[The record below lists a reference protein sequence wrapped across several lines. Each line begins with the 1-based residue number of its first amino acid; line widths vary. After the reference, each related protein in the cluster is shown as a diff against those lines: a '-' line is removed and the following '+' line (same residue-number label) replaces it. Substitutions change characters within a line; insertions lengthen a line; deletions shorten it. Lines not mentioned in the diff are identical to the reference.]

1 VDLTTVQRLVRQAIE
16 QLFEYDYLLLD
27 YDANERSITH
37 KLGEHLA
44 PFFRDNKLLSVDC
57 EYNRY
62 ERDPKYVDYPK
73 ATNTADTDARTVYPD
88 VIVHQRGKKENN
100 LLVIEVKRSTNNAS
114 WDTDLAKLA
123 DIAKDKNYEYRFGV
137 FLNISTGPH
146 TEPELWADA
155 IWFEGGIR
163 RNEEPIRVAF
173 RAYTR
178 EPVNPPV

>member
-1 VDLTTVQRLVRQAIE
+1 
-16 QLFEYDYLLLD
+16 LFEHDYLLLD

-114 WDTDLAKLA
+114 RDTDLAAVRIRPL
-123 DIAKDKNYEYRFGV
+123 
-137 FLNISTGPH
+137 S
-146 TEPELWADA
+146 WAVSHNMSSA
-155 IWFEGGIR
+155 IHCAG
-163 RNEEPIRVAF
+163 A
-173 RAYTR
+173 AA
-178 EPVNPPV
+178 